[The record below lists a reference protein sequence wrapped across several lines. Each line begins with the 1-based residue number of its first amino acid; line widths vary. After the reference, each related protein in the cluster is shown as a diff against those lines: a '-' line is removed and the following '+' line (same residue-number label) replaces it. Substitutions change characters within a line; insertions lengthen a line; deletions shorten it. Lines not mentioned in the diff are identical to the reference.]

1 MGWRVNHKRVERIW
15 RREGLKVPKKQPKRG
30 RLWLNDGSCVRL
42 RPEHK
47 GHVWSYDF
55 VMTRTSEGRSLR
67 MLNIIDEYSRECLA
81 ILVRR
86 QITSQDVIDVL
97 FELFIF
103 RGIPEYIRSD
113 NGPEFTAK
121 AVRSWLERLGVK
133 TLFIEPGSPWE
144 NGYIESFNGKLRDEL
159 LNREIFTTL
168 TEAKIL
174 IEQWRRE
181 YNQIRPHSALEY
193 QPPAPEAILTMAT
206 R

>member
-1 MGWRVNHKRVERIW
+1 M
-15 RREGLKVPKKQPKRG
+15 PKNQPKRG

-168 TEAKIL
+168 TEARIL

-193 QPPAPEAILTMAT
+193 QPPAPSAILTMAT